1 MLNTN
6 INKQYIP
13 KKKKKIKTKV
23 KNNIKKKKIKKKKK
37 KTLNKCIYIKCNK
50 INYKQKMNY

>member
-13 KKKKKIKTKV
+13 KKKKK
-23 KNNIKKKKIKKKKK
+23 NIKKHINIKIKKKKK
-37 KTLNKCIYIKCNK
+37 C
-50 INYKQKMNY
+50 

>member
-13 KKKKKIKTKV
+13 
-23 KNNIKKKKIKKKKK
+23 KKKK